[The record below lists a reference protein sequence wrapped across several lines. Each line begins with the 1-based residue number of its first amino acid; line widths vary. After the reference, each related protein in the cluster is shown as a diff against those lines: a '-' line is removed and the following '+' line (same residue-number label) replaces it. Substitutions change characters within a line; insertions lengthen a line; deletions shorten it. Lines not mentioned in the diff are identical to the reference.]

1 MASIF
6 QRLAQL
12 GRAHLNDFLSQHWP
26 GGSSSPTWETDF
38 ETHEHPYDDAF
49 HHSSPPFEE
58 PAPTGHGL
66 PHSAELARC
75 YRLLDLPF
83 GVPMAQVTRQWK
95 TYLKKC
101 HPDRYANEPA
111 KQADATFLTQQ
122 LNDAHQK
129 IRVAWEHSQR

>member
-1 MASIF
+1 MAGIL
-6 QRLAQL
+6 QRLVQL
-12 GRAHLNDFLSQHWP
+12 GRVHLNDFLAQRWP
-26 GGSSSPTWETDF
+26 GASSPPRWETDF
-38 ETHEHPYDDAF
+38 ETQERTQRDTSP
-49 HHSSPPFEE
+49 PPFEE
-58 PAPTGHGL
+58 PAPAGHGL

-83 GVPMAQVTRQWK
+83 GVPLAQVSRQWK

-101 HPDRYANEPA
+101 HPDRYANDPT

-129 IRVAWEHSQR
+129 IKAAWERHQR

>member
-1 MASIF
+1 MAGIF
-6 QRLAQL
+6 QRLVQL
-12 GRAHLNDFLSQHWP
+12 GRAHLNDFLGQRWP
-26 GGSSSPTWETDF
+26 GGSSSSTWETDF
-38 ETHEHPYDDAF
+38 ETYERTHDDAF
-49 HHSSPPFEE
+49 HHAPPPFEE
-58 PAPTGHGL
+58 PAAAGYSL
-66 PHSAELARC
+66 PHTVELARC

-83 GVPMAQVTRQWK
+83 GAPMAQVTRQWK

-129 IRVAWEHSQR
+129 IKAAWEQYQR